1 MIKHFRIKN
10 NFLLSGLFFL
20 VTLFSVGSSL
30 VSCSDSEKIVTQT
43 EEKIVYVDGNWMVVA
58 SKEVTVMTGESV
70 TLNVS
75 VGGEEE
81 LKPEYTCTSKDAN
94 IATVAVSDFYR
105 MSYKYKTASCYNS
118 GDRKAKCYT
127 NTGNWQ

>member
-94 IATVAVSDFYR
+94 IATVA
-105 MSYKYKTASCYNS
+105 A
-118 GDRKAKCYT
+118 AKIIIALLLRVLRT
-127 NTGNWQ
+127 VAQRFLSNVLQIQNR